1 MITVKITEEEYKA
14 YRLYLKSIKLML
26 KAKRSVSSGQLL
38 EYYLADPEN
47 RKEFEAG
54 IEDVKAGCVTFI
66 DPDNLWENIK

>member
-1 MITVKITEEEYKA
+1 
-14 YRLYLKSIKLML
+14 ML